1 MKRALFL
8 FAGIL
13 WMLFAFGFL
22 FFLYEYLVQGAGLQ
36 FWIPVVS
43 SGSVLIGLVHFV
55 GLCTASVL
63 CFVVGAGCWARG
75 IVKADT
81 QEKEQ

>member
-8 FAGIL
+8 VAGIL

-22 FFLYEYLVQGAGLQ
+22 FFLYEYLVQGSGLQ

-55 GLCTASVL
+55 GLCAASLL
-63 CFVVGAGCWARG
+63 CFAVGARCWARG
-75 IVKADT
+75 SIKPDAK
-81 QEKEQ
+81 EKEQ

>member
-22 FFLYEYLVQGAGLQ
+22 FLLYEYLVQGSGLQ
-36 FWIPVVS
+36 FWIPEVS
-43 SGSVLIGLVHFV
+43 SGSVLIGLVHFA
-55 GLCTASVL
+55 GLCTASLL
-63 CFVVGAGCWARG
+63 CFAAGAGCWLRG
-75 IVKADT
+75 IVKPVAKHKK
-81 QEKEQ
+81 Q

>member
-1 MKRALFL
+1 MKRALFV

-13 WMLFAFGFL
+13 WMLCAFGFL

-43 SGSVLIGLVHFV
+43 SGSVLIGVVHFV
-55 GLCTASVL
+55 GLCAASVL
-63 CFVVGAGCWARG
+63 CFAIGAGLWARG
-75 IVKADT
+75 IVRPDAK
-81 QEKEQ
+81 QEEP

>member
-1 MKRALFL
+1 MKRALIL

-22 FFLYEYLVQGAGLQ
+22 FLLYEYLVQGAGLQ
-36 FWIPVVS
+36 FCIPVVS

-55 GLCTASVL
+55 GLCTASLL
-63 CFVVGAGCWARG
+63 CFAFGAGCWAGG
-75 IVKADT
+75 IVKPDA
-81 QEKEQ
+81 KEEER

>member
-1 MKRALFL
+1 MKRALL
-8 FAGIL
+8 VSAGIL

-22 FFLYEYLVQGAGLQ
+22 FLLYEYLVQGAGLQ

-55 GLCTASVL
+55 GLCAASLL
-63 CFVVGAGCWARG
+63 CFAVGAGCWARG
-75 IVKADT
+75 IVKPDA
-81 QEKEQ
+81 KENER